1 MGAVQTLAAGVNAV
15 VRPLVLSP
23 RWGRFVG
30 RSMTVVTYTGR
41 RSGRSFTIPV
51 AYRREGDE
59 VTIRVELPDRK
70 NWWRN
75 FTGEGGPLSLR
86 LDGVERTGHAVASR
100 AGRRALVTVRLDP
113 VRRAWSPGPAGTPP
127 P

>member
-1 MGAVQTLAAGVNAV
+1 MGAVQTFAARVNAV
-15 VRPLVLSP
+15 VRPIVLSP
-23 RWGRFVG
+23 RWGRLLG

-59 VTIRVELPDRK
+59 VTIRVEIPDRK

-75 FTGEGGPLSLR
+75 FTGEGAPLSLR
-86 LDGVERTGHAVASR
+86 LEGVERTGHGVASR
-100 AGRRALVTVRLDP
+100 AGRRAVVAVRLDP
-113 VRRAWSPGPAGTPP
+113 V
-127 P
+127 